1 MSLRVIE
8 SSIEES
14 SATASDSKESSNWG
28 TTTPLSLPPYKWW
41 ERIRLQVEALF
52 KAFILLDKQHQLKQI
67 AASQHVLK
75 TYHDSFLFGKV
86 PLSVKLRAL
95 LRTGTVSFVWHIV
108 HTLSTMTLSRLL

>member
-1 MSLRVIE
+1 
-8 SSIEES
+8 
-14 SATASDSKESSNWG
+14 
-28 TTTPLSLPPYKWW
+28 LSLQPYKWW

-52 KAFILLDKQHQLKQI
+52 KAFTLLDRQHQLKQI

-108 HTLSTMTLSRLL
+108 HTLCTISCQDFCKTQSSTRLMYPHCQIETN